1 MSGNTLGYA
10 TPGFVSGVPL
20 NHPGTQQAIIAKG
33 FKKRLR
39 DTSIL
44 PYITNNTYQGE
55 FKHSGTEIQI
65 PILPIITPYRM
76 KPGDKMKYQIPKST
90 VESFFIGREM
100 GWGLHN
106 EVEDELFA
114 RFDINSPILTEASAA
129 LNDKIEAEFGADILS
144 KCASFNQGNTAGWLS
159 KDTELGA
166 LGGSNGANCIKLL
179 KTGSPSTHQKLAV
192 DYFVEGLEA
201 VSQYPGNSTAD
212 WKIVCHSP
220 VAARLQTSELKQAD
234 MTGDATSVIRGSVR
248 KLGRLGDAD
257 IFVDNR
263 ILPVITEGTA
273 TVYPVLFIDK
283 SAISFVQEVVL
294 RDMGMKDIDYWGTF
308 NRTKVIYDWFA
319 LYPERFGVGYVTL

>member
-1 MSGNTLGYA
+1 MAQTLGYA

-55 FKHSGTEIQI
+55 FKHQGTEIQI

-100 GWGLHN
+100 GFGLHN
-106 EVEDELFA
+106 EQEDELFA

-129 LNDKIEAEFGADILS
+129 LNDAIEAEFGADILS
-144 KCASFNQGNTAGWLS
+144 KCASFNTGAGAGYIGRNTY
-159 KDTELGA
+159 LGSATSPIA
-166 LGGSNGANCIKLL
+166 LIKSG
-179 KTGSPSTHQKLAV
+179 TVTPGTNELAV
-192 DYFVEGLEA
+192 DYFVKGVNA
-201 VSQYPGNSTAD
+201 VSSFPGNSTMD
-212 WKIVCHSP
+212 FKIVCHTP
-220 VAARLQTSELKQAD
+220 VATALQTSELRQAD
-234 MTGDATSVIRGSVR
+234 AMGDGTSVIRGNVK

-263 ILPVITEGTA
+263 LLPIYKTA
-273 TVYPVLFIDK
+273 GGANVYPVLFIDK
-283 SAISFVQEVVL
+283 SAISFVQEVTL
-294 RDMGMKDIDYWGTF
+294 RDANMKDIDYWGTF